1 MVFEQ
6 IETKEEEERF
16 ESLWGDSDK
25 AVKRQDIILQ
35 TINEKAFYVFLGD
48 LKSLKELLSALKRLY
63 MELSIV
69 YCNEWEKEEISK
81 DGNTVITWKRP
92 QDLKYIDQLI
102 TALDNNI
109 IMLNDQN
116 IDDQTKQKLIKV
128 TLEKL
133 DYLEQYLRKIKQLHG
148 MGIKA
153 EKAVTDLERLEDAF
167 GL

>member
-1 MVFEQ
+1 MVFEV
-6 IETKEEEERF
+6 KEEPEERF

-35 TINEKAFYVFLGD
+35 AINENAYYVFLGK
-48 LKSLKELLSALKRLY
+48 LQSIKELLSALKRLY

-69 YCNEWEKEEISK
+69 YCNDWEEEKIEK

-92 QDLKYIDQLI
+92 EALKYIDQQIATIDRNIILI
-102 TALDNNI
+102 NSDNLDNVAKSE
-109 IMLNDQN
+109 
-116 IDDQTKQKLIKV
+116 TIKK
-128 TLEKL
+128 TLEQL
-133 DYLEQYLRKIKQLHG
+133 DYLEQYLRKIKQQHG

-153 EKAVTDLERLEDAF
+153 EKAVTDDERLEDAL